1 LFLIIEGKKMNG
13 FRYFFMVAGLVTII
27 IGALITACNKDN
39 GDRLPLP
46 LIDIT
51 IDPNSTIYQELNI
64 TGGWMYLDETDG
76 AELPSRG
83 IIVYRLTEDQF
94 LAFERT
100 PPFKPDSCCNAA
112 KTVCTALIVD
122 FPYVMDTCTI
132 SKYLILDGS
141 QVSGPSNMSLGIYVT
156 EYYGDLLYIH
166 N

>member
-1 LFLIIEGKKMNG
+1 MKG
-13 FRYFFMVAGLVTII
+13 FRKNFLAAGSFTII
-27 IGALITACNKDN
+27 IAALITACNKDN

-46 LIDIT
+46 QMDIT

-64 TGGWMYLDETDG
+64 AGGWLYLDETDG

-83 IIVYRLTEDQF
+83 IIVYRLTTDQF
-94 LAFERT
+94 FAFERT
-100 PPFKPDSCCNAA
+100 PPFKPDSCCNDS
-112 KTVCTALIVD
+112 KTICTRLIVD
-122 FPYVMDTCTI
+122 NYFPFVMDTCTM

-141 QVSGPSNMSLGIYVT
+141 PVAGPSNISLGMYVT

>member
-1 LFLIIEGKKMNG
+1 MNG
-13 FRYFFMVAGLVTII
+13 FRNFFLAAGFFTII
-27 IGALITACNKDN
+27 SGVFITACNKDD

-46 LIDIT
+46 PVDIT

-76 AELPSRG
+76 AEYPSRG
-83 IIVYRLTEDQF
+83 IIVYRLTSDQF
-94 LAFERT
+94 VAFERT

-112 KTVCTALIVD
+112 KTICTQLIVD
-122 FPYVMDTCTI
+122 NYFPYVMDTCTL

-141 QVSGPSNMSLGIYVT
+141 PVSGPSSMSLGMYVT

>member
-1 LFLIIEGKKMNG
+1 MKG
-13 FRYFFMVAGLVTII
+13 FRNFFLAAGLFTII

-46 LIDIT
+46 PIDIT

-64 TGGWMYLDETDG
+64 AGGWMYLDETDG
-76 AELPSRG
+76 AESPSRG

-112 KTVCTALIVD
+112 KTICTALIVD

-141 QVSGPSNMSLGIYVT
+141 PVS
-156 EYYGDLLYIH
+156 
-166 N
+166 

>member
-1 LFLIIEGKKMNG
+1 MKG
-13 FRYFFMVAGLVTII
+13 FRNFFLAAGLFTII
-27 IGALITACNKDN
+27 IGALITACNKEN

-46 LIDIT
+46 PIDIT

-64 TGGWMYLDETDG
+64 AGGWMYLDETDG
-76 AELPSRG
+76 AESPSRG

-112 KTVCTALIVD
+112 KTICTALIVD

-141 QVSGPSNMSLGIYVT
+141 PVSGPSSMSLGMYAT